1 MKWHKFSFPVVML
14 ITTLVLFS
22 ASQAM
27 ASGTEAGT
35 SVSNTAAVSYTIDT
49 TTVTDQPSNTVNFL
63 VDQKVRVVVAG
74 TPSQTVV
81 ANVDDNELAFTV
93 TNDSNTEDTDSSG
106 TQDPTWFQ
114 IRAVDAGG
122 DDFNMDNVEIWEDT
136 DNDGT
141 PDINLTAA
149 IVAGQSEV
157 YLLID
162 VDEMRNLIIVADTPS
177 TATTEGDQAVYDLI
191 AEAWSTSFSA
201 TPVDADNAM
210 AEDGD
215 GNDPG
220 ASEIVF
226 TDGTGTHGDAAGDG
240 EHSAEG
246 TYTVAAAMAVAKSV
260 TNGASGYQ
268 LPGDTV
274 TYSII
279 VTNNDTV
286 YEASSVTIW
295 DQIQAPLVYSDGSLS
310 CTGGSGFNAECSNDN
325 STWDSD
331 CTAVGTVNYVRCDG
345 GTIPEDTGGTD
356 NEATMSFDADI
367 P

>member
-1 MKWHKFSFPVVML
+1 M
-14 ITTLVLFS
+14 LVLFS

-49 TTVTDQPSNTVNFL
+49 TTVTDQPSNTVTFL

-74 TPSQTVV
+74 TPAETVV

-93 TNDSNTEDTDSSG
+93 TNDSNTEDTDSTDG
-106 TQDPTWFQ
+106 QDPTWFQ
-114 IRAVDAGG
+114 IRAVNSG
-122 DDFNMDNVEIWEDT
+122 DFDMDNVEIWEDT
-136 DNDGT
+136 TGDGN
-141 PDINLTAA
+141 PDTNLTALIGA
-149 IVAGQSEV
+149 NQSEV

-162 VDEMRNLIIVADTPS
+162 VDDTRDLFIIADTPGS
-177 TATTEGDQAVYDLI
+177 GIAEDDEAVYDLV

-210 AEDGD
+210 DEDGD
-215 GNDPG
+215 GNDPD

-226 TDGTGTHGDAAGDG
+226 TDGTGTHGDGNGDG
-240 EHSAEG
+240 EHSAQG
-246 TYTVAAAMAVAKSV
+246 TYTVAAAMTVAKSV

-274 TYSII
+274 TYSIT
-279 VTNNDTV
+279 VTNNDTSF
-286 YEASSVTIW
+286 EATGVTIW
-295 DQIQAPLVYSDGSLS
+295 DQIQAPLVYNNTTPLS
-310 CTGGSGFNAECSNDN
+310 CTGGSGFTAECSNDN
-325 STWDSD
+325 SAWDSD
-331 CTAVGTVNYVRCDG
+331 CTAVGTVNYVRCAG
-345 GTIPEDTGGTD
+345 GTIAIAGDAD
-356 NEATMSFDADI
+356 DEATMSFDVDI